1 MPSVFEWLHLNL
13 RGKSSSLTSKED
25 WNLKTWSW
33 DLYIISVSLLQRSA
47 SALTRLDL
55 CCDISPSLS
64 IFFVC
69 DHTTWRSL
77 IVPVKP
83 FWAKGQWPF
92 LRSVIGW
99 VRLSQSSSFVFSG
112 KEIQSQSNCKILSG
126 LKPGQGCLS
135 SANIFGDHFCD
146 RDWKEY
152 RK

>member
-13 RGKSSSLTSKED
+13 RGKVAVWHLR
-25 WNLKTWSW
+25 KTGIWK
-33 DLYIISVSLLQRSA
+33 LEAETFVLFQ
-47 SALTRLDL
+47 
-55 CCDISPSLS
+55 SPSYTEVQVLS
-64 IFFVC
+64 PDWIYVVTFPLPFQFFLYVIIQHE
-69 DHTTWRSL
+69 DHWLS
-77 IVPVKP
+77 PVKP
-83 FWAKGQWPF
+83 AWAKGQWPF
-92 LRSVIGW
+92 PRSVIGW
-99 VRLSQSSSFVFSG
+99 VHLSQSSSFVFSG